1 MRQIDHIVYTVPDL
15 AAAMDW
21 FEEISGIRPTF
32 GGYHT
37 TQGTKNAVVNLGNQ
51 RYLEILAADEENT
64 AIQPPRWMGVDFL
77 EKAQMTRWS
86 LKSNDLPNDSAILK
100 NYHKEMG
107 RIQGGQRKTTSGNLL
122 TWEMIMPLAAPQ
134 LEVMPFMTDWQNSA
148 VHPTD
153 SMPQQCQLIDM
164 QFIHPTPNLLVPTLT
179 KLALDLDLV
188 VGETISIKAI
198 IQCPKGIITI

>member
-15 AAAMDW
+15 AVAMDW
-21 FEEISGIRPTF
+21 FEEISGIRPDF

-37 TQGTKNAVVNLGNQ
+37 TQGTKNAVINLGNQ
-51 RYLEILAADEENT
+51 RYLELLAADEKNT

-86 LKSNDLPNDSAILK
+86 LKSNDLSKDSRILK
-100 NYHKEMG
+100 SYDPEMG
-107 RIQGGQRKTTSGNLL
+107 RIEGGQRKTTSGSLL

-134 LEVMPFMTDWQNSA
+134 LEVMPFMTDWQNSD

-153 SMPQQCQLIDM
+153 SMSDQCQLIGM
-164 QFIHPTPNLLVPTLT
+164 KFTHPTPNLLLPTL
-179 KLALDLDLV
+179 KDLGLDLDLIAS
-188 VGETISIKAI
+188 ETISIKAV
-198 IQCPKGIITI
+198 IQCPKGVITV